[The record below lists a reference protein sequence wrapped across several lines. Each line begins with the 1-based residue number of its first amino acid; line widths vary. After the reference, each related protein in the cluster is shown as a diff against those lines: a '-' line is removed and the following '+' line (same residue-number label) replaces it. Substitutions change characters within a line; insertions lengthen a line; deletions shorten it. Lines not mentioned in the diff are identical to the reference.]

1 MRKFSNTICSIYR
14 KWTTTTRWSQ
24 VQTTSIIYDNIK
36 CAIWSKSKNYWPTS
50 QAIQTD
56 TNEYNM
62 NLDSIYPNVLIGDI
76 IVINS
81 KQYKVINDPV
91 PHEKANWQID
101 NYEIFINLTT
111 KVSL

>member
-1 MRKFSNTICSIYR
+1 
-14 KWTTTTRWSQ
+14 

-36 CAIWSKSKNYWPTS
+36 CAIWSKTKNYWQTT
-50 QAIQTD
+50 QATQTN

-62 NLDSIYPNVLIGDI
+62 NLDSIYSNVLIWDI

-81 KQYKVINDPV
+81 KQYKVINNPV
-91 PHEKANWQID
+91 PHEKANWMID

-111 KVSL
+111 PVIL